1 MAKSKAL
8 IAAEARIA
16 ELEAALAAANT
27 ALDAANTA
35 LDAANARIDN
45 AKVFFR
51 AQREEIAALKAGA
64 AIAVAKS
71 SAAKPVPVVTR
82 WTDNQGRVWEKTRVG
97 AKASSRIVL
106 APEAAHHD

>member
-27 ALDAANTA
+27 ALDAAN
-35 LDAANARIDN
+35 ARIDN

-51 AQREEIAALKAGA
+51 AQREEIATLKAGA
-64 AIAVAKS
+64 AIAVAQR

-82 WTDNQGRVWEKTRVG
+82 WTDLQGRVWEKTRVG
-97 AKASSRIVL
+97 AKASSQIVW

>member
-16 ELEAALAAANT
+16 ELEAALA
-27 ALDAANTA
+27 AANTA

-64 AIAVAKS
+64 AIAVAQR
-71 SAAKPVPVVTR
+71 SAAKPAVVTR
-82 WTDNQGRVWEKTRVG
+82 WTDNQGRVWEKTRIG
-97 AKASSRIVL
+97 AKASSRLVDEA
-106 APEAAHHD
+106 APEAAHQD

>member
-8 IAAEARIA
+8 IASEARVA
-16 ELEAALAAANT
+16 ELEARVAELE
-27 ALDAANTA
+27 
-35 LDAANARIDN
+35 ARLEN
-45 AKVFFR
+45 AKGFFR

-64 AIAVAKS
+64 AIAVAQR

-82 WTDNQGRVWEKTRVG
+82 WTDNQGRVWEKTRIG
-97 AKASSRIVL
+97 AKASSRLVDEA

>member
-16 ELEAALAAANT
+16 ELEARMAELE
-27 ALDAANTA
+27 
-35 LDAANARIDN
+35 ARLEN
-45 AKVFFR
+45 AKGFFR
-51 AQREEIAALKAGA
+51 AQREEIATLKAGA
-64 AIAVAKS
+64 AIAAAQR

-82 WTDNQGRVWEKTRVG
+82 WTDNQGRVWEKTRIG
-97 AKASSRIVL
+97 AKASSRLVDEA

>member
-16 ELEAALAAANT
+16 QLEARVAELEARLE
-27 ALDAANTA
+27 
-35 LDAANARIDN
+35 N

-51 AQREEIAALKAGA
+51 AQREEIATLKAGA
-64 AIAVAKS
+64 VIAVAQR

-82 WTDNQGRVWEKTRVG
+82 WTDNQGRVWEKTRIG
-97 AKASSRIVL
+97 AKASSRLVDEA

>member
-8 IAAEARIA
+8 IAAEVRIA

-71 SAAKPVPVVTR
+71 SAAKPAVVTR

-97 AKASSRIVL
+97 AKASSRIVW

>member
-8 IAAEARIA
+8 IASEARVA
-16 ELEAALAAANT
+16 ELEARVAELE
-27 ALDAANTA
+27 
-35 LDAANARIDN
+35 ARLEN
-45 AKVFFR
+45 AKGFFR

-64 AIAVAKS
+64 AIAVAQR

-82 WTDNQGRVWEKTRVG
+82 WTDNQGRVWEKTRIG
-97 AKASSRIVL
+97 AKASSRLVDEV

>member
-16 ELEAALAAANT
+16 ELEARVAELE
-27 ALDAANTA
+27 
-35 LDAANARIDN
+35 ARLEN
-45 AKVFFR
+45 AKGFFR

-64 AIAVAKS
+64 AIAVAQR

-82 WTDNQGRVWEKTRVG
+82 WTDNQGRVWEKTRIG
-97 AKASSRIVL
+97 AKASSRLVD
-106 APEAAHHD
+106 EAVSEVAHHD

>member
-27 ALDAANTA
+27 ALDAAN
-35 LDAANARIDN
+35 ARIDN

-51 AQREEIAALKAGA
+51 AQREEIASLKAGA
-64 AIAVAKS
+64 AIAVAQR

-82 WTDNQGRVWEKTRVG
+82 WTDNQGRVWEKTRIG
-97 AKASSRIVL
+97 AKASSRIVDEA